1 MNKKRPYKFSI
12 LSAEVLIACIDAKS
26 ITVASERLGM
36 TQPNVSMHIKRLEES
51 LGFDLFSR
59 KRGAGVDP
67 SKPTARAMTVYRAAN
82 AMLMIAKVVEN
93 IREEA
98 SEESAPIFG
107 NAA

>member
-1 MNKKRPYKFSI
+1 MNKKRPYRFSV
-12 LSAEVLIACIDAKS
+12 LSAEVLIACVDAKS
-26 ITVASERLGM
+26 ITAASERLEM

-67 SKPTARAMTVYRAAN
+67 SKPTAKAMAVYGAAS

-98 SEESAPIFG
+98 AEESNLTFG